1 MPEPFPILI
10 AMAGLFAVCLNP
22 AAFALDWH
30 SAQGYRSAP
39 LQITPGGKIG
49 FNLLPANVTGILFTN
64 TLPESRH
71 LTNQIL
77 LNGSGVAA
85 GDIDGDGW
93 CDLYFCRADGSNAL
107 FRNLGNWKFEEI
119 TARAGVSCENFT
131 STGAAFADLDGD
143 GDLDLIVNTLG
154 HGTHIFFNDGKGRFT
169 EASFT
174 LNTAKGGMSLAL
186 GDIDGD
192 GFLDLYVANYRT
204 SGLMDDPNARATFK
218 KVDGRTVMDTYNG
231 RRVETDPELKD
242 RFVIGPR
249 GSIDEQGEPDA
260 LYRNRG
266 GTNFVETSFT
276 AGAFLNEEGLPLKKP
291 LFDWGLSVM
300 IRDINHDG
308 LPDVYV
314 CNDFQ
319 TEDRMWINQG
329 GGKLRL
335 APRLAR
341 RKASLFSMGVDFT
354 DINRDGHEDLLVLDM
369 LSRSHSQRL
378 RDLADATH
386 PIYQVG
392 RMEDCPQYNMNTLFL
407 GRGDGT
413 FAEIAQLAGLHASEW
428 SWACVFLDVD
438 LDGWEDV
445 LISNGMER
453 AARDLDVAD
462 RMKAM
467 RASRKMSATEI
478 FQARKM
484 FPRLAPPNLAFRN
497 KGDLTFDEVG
507 AKWGFD
513 TPGVSQGMCLADL
526 DNDGD
531 LDVIVNNLNAVAGV
545 YRNDATGPRVAV
557 RLKGTSPNTRGI
569 GARVIVR
576 GGAVPEQSQEMI
588 AGGRYLSSDDP
599 VRTFAAES
607 RTNGLTIEVAWRS
620 GRRSVFSG
628 LSANHIYEI
637 DEASAQMPP
646 PLAATKTRKVLFED
660 VSEKLGHAHHE
671 EAFDDFA
678 RQPLLPHKLSQLGP
692 ALAWFD
698 YDGDGWDDLV
708 IGSGKGGALALFQ
721 NDRKGGFKR
730 MTEAPFDQPTTRD
743 HAGIVG
749 LKTSGG
755 ASAILVGVSNYE
767 DGLSIGP
774 SVKRF
779 VVGGA
784 APEDVLPAWESSA
797 GPMALVDLD
806 GDGDLDLFVGGRVI
820 ASKYPSAASSRI
832 FRNEDGRWAP
842 DTVNNKT
849 LETVG
854 LVSGAVWTDVDGDGH
869 PDLVLAC
876 EWGTLRLFRND
887 HGKLTEATEAWG
899 LGAATGWWT
908 SVAAGDF
915 DGDGKLDLVAGNW
928 GRNTKYE
935 SNPEHPLEL
944 HFADYDGGGT
954 YGMIEAHYDTTLKKV
969 VPERQLGVLAKTMP
983 FLRERFQTHAT
994 FSIAAVQD
1002 VLGDR
1007 ASVTRVLRAARLESA
1022 VFLNRG
1028 GRFEIKPLPVE
1039 SQFAPVFGVCVADFD
1054 GDGHEDVVLAQN
1066 FFAVQSET
1074 PRYDG
1079 GRGLLLKGDGKGGFV
1094 TVNGEESGLKI
1105 HGEQRAATTADFDQ
1119 DGRVDLA
1126 VSQNGAATKLYR
1138 NSGARPG
1145 LRVRLVGPLGNPDGI
1160 GAIVRLAAGQHLGPA
1175 RELHAG
1181 SGYWSQDS
1189 AVQVMGTPEMPD
1201 AVHVRWPGGRETK
1214 GNVPSG
1220 ARKIVVKT
1228 DGSVEAAER

>member
-1 MPEPFPILI
+1 
-10 AMAGLFAVCLNP
+10 MAGFIAACLNP

-30 SAQGYRSAP
+30 NAQGYRGAP
-39 LQITPGGKIG
+39 LQIAPGGKSG
-49 FNLLPANVTGILFTN
+49 FSLLPAGVTGIQFTN

-77 LNGSGVAA
+77 LNGAGVAA

-93 CDLYFCRADGSNAL
+93 CDLYFCRSDGSNAL
-107 FRNLGNWKFEEI
+107 FRNLGNWKFEDI
-119 TARAGVSCENFT
+119 TARAGVSCENLT
-131 STGAAFADLDGD
+131 STGAALADLDGD
-143 GDLDLIVNTLG
+143 ADLDLIVNTLG
-154 HGTHIFFNDGKGRFT
+154 RGTHVFFNDGKGRFT

-174 LNTAKGGMSLAL
+174 LNAAKGGMSLAL
-186 GDIDGD
+186 GDFDGD

-249 GSIDEQGEPDA
+249 GSIDEQGEPDV

-266 GTNFVETSFT
+266 GTNFMEIAFTS
-276 AGAFLNEEGLPLKKP
+276 GDFLNEEGLALKRP

-341 RKASLFSMGVDFT
+341 RKTSLFSMGVDFA
-354 DINRDGHEDLLVLDM
+354 DINRDGHEDFLVLDM
-369 LSRSHSQRL
+369 LSRSHSQRM
-378 RDLADATH
+378 RDLADGT
-386 PIYQVG
+386 PTIYQIG
-392 RMEDCPQYNMNTLFL
+392 QMEDCPQYNMNTLFL
-407 GRGDGT
+407 GRADGT

-428 SWACVFLDVD
+428 SWACLFMDVD

-453 AARDLDVAD
+453 AARDLDVAE

-507 AKWGFD
+507 ATWGFN
-513 TPGVSQGMCLADL
+513 TPGVSHGMCLADL

-531 LDVIVNNLNAVAGV
+531 LDVILNNLNAEAGV
-545 YRNDATGPRVAV
+545 YRNDASASRVAV
-557 RLKGTSPNTRGI
+557 RLKGAPPNTRGI
-569 GARVIVR
+569 GSRITLR
-576 GGAVPEQSQEMI
+576 GGAVPEQSQEII

-599 VRTFAAES
+599 IRTFAAGTRKDE
-607 RTNGLTIEVAWRS
+607 LTIEVAWRS
-620 GRRSVFSG
+620 GRRSVISG
-628 LSANHIYEI
+628 ILANHIYEI

-646 PLAATKTRKVLFED
+646 PLATTQTQKVLFED
-660 VSEKLGHAHHE
+660 VSGKLGHVHHE

-678 RQPLLPHKLSQLGP
+678 RQPMLPNKLSQLGP

-698 YDGDGWDDLV
+698 FDGDGWDDLV
-708 IGSGKGGALALFQ
+708 VGSGKGGALALLQ

-730 MTEAPFDQPTTRD
+730 MTGAPFDQPTTRD
-743 HAGIVG
+743 HAGILG

-755 ASAILVGVSNYE
+755 ASAILAGVSNYE

-774 SVKRF
+774 AAKRF
-779 VVGGA
+779 VAGRTT
-784 APEDVLPAWESSA
+784 PEDLFPAWESSA
-797 GPMALVDLD
+797 GPMALADLD

-820 ASKYPSAASSRI
+820 ASKYPTPANSRI
-832 FRNEDGRWAP
+832 FRNEDGRWTP
-842 DTVNNKT
+842 DAVNNKV
-849 LETVG
+849 LESAG

-876 EWGTLRLFRND
+876 EWGALRSFRND
-887 HGKLTEATEAWG
+887 GGKLTHATEAWG
-899 LGAATGWWT
+899 LGEATGLWT

-915 DGDGKLDLVAGNW
+915 DGDGKLDLVAGNL

-935 SNPEHPLEL
+935 SNRAQPQEL

-954 YGMIEAHYDTTLKKV
+954 YGMIEAHYDNSLKKV
-969 VPERQLGVLAKTMP
+969 VPERQFGVLSKTMP
-983 FLRERFQTHAT
+983 FLRDRFQTHAA
-994 FSIAAVQD
+994 FSTASIQD

-1007 ASVTRVLRAARLESA
+1007 ASTTKALRAARLESS

-1028 GRFEIKPLPVE
+1028 GRFEMKPLPVE
-1039 SQFAPVFGVCVADFD
+1039 AQFAPVFGVCVADFD
-1054 GDGHEDVVLAQN
+1054 GDGHEDVALAQN
-1066 FFAVQSET
+1066 FFAVQPET

-1079 GRGLLLKGDGKGGFV
+1079 GRGLLLKGDGRGGFV
-1094 TVNGEESGLKI
+1094 TVSGEESGLKI
-1105 HGEQRAATTADFDQ
+1105 YGEQRAAAVADFDQ

-1126 VSQNGAATKLYR
+1126 VSQNGAATRLYR

-1145 LRVRLVGPLGNPDGI
+1145 LRVRLAGSPGNPDGI
-1160 GAIVRLAAGQHLGPA
+1160 GAVIRLAAGKHFGPA

-1189 AVQVMGTPEMPD
+1189 ALQVIGTAAMPD

-1214 GNVPSG
+1214 GIIPSG
-1220 ARKIVVKT
+1220 ARNILVKM
-1228 DGSVEAAER
+1228 DGSVDAVER